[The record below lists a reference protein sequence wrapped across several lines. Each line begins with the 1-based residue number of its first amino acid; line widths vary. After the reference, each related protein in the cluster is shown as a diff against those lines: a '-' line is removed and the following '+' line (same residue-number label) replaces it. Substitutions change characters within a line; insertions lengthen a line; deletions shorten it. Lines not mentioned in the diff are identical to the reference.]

1 MKYFLP
7 ISILCC
13 LLIGCGGGSSSDG
26 DGDDQGNIDNRAP
39 VAAAGDNQST
49 NIGQSVSLSGAGSTD
64 PDGDSLSYRWE
75 IVSSPQPSSP
85 EISSPANVTTDFS
98 ADTPGSYGI
107 QLSVS
112 DGSANSTDVVTVTVI
127 DPDSVLPV
135 ANAGGGYKTSEGVDI
150 QLDGSASAAPGNGAL
165 TYQWRIVSGPAVS
178 TAVLVNANTEKP
190 TFESASLGTY
200 EIELTVTIENG
211 NSATDITT
219 VLVLENFPIMGE
231 VDSYTQ
237 VLPAKDTRIIYV
249 SNQGGDDA
257 NDGLSPSTPVKSIQ
271 YGVSLLRDGY
281 PDWLALKAGDTWETG
296 IGGWRK
302 SGRSAEEPMVITSYG
317 LGESRP
323 LLRTHDDMGLRFQ
336 GGGGAP
342 ESVDFVVIHGLHF
355 FAASREPGSPDF
367 TTVSADSGILWL
379 RGTNGLLIEDN
390 VFQFYKVGIILQE
403 VDGFDI
409 RNVLIKNNVILDSYG
424 SPGSHSQGIYLE
436 SADNIRVERNV
447 IDHAGWNENI
457 EGAEKTKFNH
467 GIYVQTSNRKI
478 DIVDNIITRSSSH
491 GVQLRPGGLMQGNV
505 LVENAISL
513 MLGGD
518 EMNGEPGL
526 IEDNVILHGSDIGT
540 DEPRGW
546 GIDLT
551 ANIVSADVRN
561 NIVAHESSVAG
572 DPRAISE
579 SARSTETG
587 NAVYNWGSQSQEAAL
602 FVDPSITILDLDR
615 EAGGDGSLESFYAN
629 IRKKSLRDPSTHSAW
644 KYDVDYIKQFFK
656 EGFATAQ

>member
-13 LLIGCGGGSSSDG
+13 LLIGCSGGGS
-26 DGDDQGNIDNRAP
+26 DGDDQGAPGNSAP
-39 VAAAGDNQST
+39 VAVAGDNQST
-49 NIGQSVSLSGAGSTD
+49 NIGQPVTLTGADSTD
-64 PDGDSLSYRWE
+64 SDGDSLSFSWE
-75 IVSSPQPSSP
+75 VVSSPQDSNA
-85 EISSPANVTTDFS
+85 EISSPENVTTEFS
-98 ADTPGSYGI
+98 ADIPGSYDV

-112 DGSANSTDVVTVTVI
+112 DGTASATDVVTVTVI

-135 ANAGGGYKTSEGVDI
+135 ANAGGGYRAAEGVDI
-150 QLDGSASAAPGNGAL
+150 QLDGSASAAPDNGPL
-165 TYQWRIVSGPAVS
+165 TYQWEIISGPAAS
-178 TAVLVNANTEKP
+178 TATLVNANTAQP
-190 TFESASLGTY
+190 TVESASLGTY
-200 EIELTVTIENG
+200 VVELRVTLENG
-211 NSATDITT
+211 NSAADTAS
-219 VLVLENFPIMGE
+219 VLVLDNFPIMGE
-231 VDSYTQ
+231 VDNYTQ
-237 VLPAKDTRIIYV
+237 VLPADDTRIIYV
-249 SNQGGDDA
+249 SNQGGDDS
-257 NDGLSPSTPVKSIQ
+257 NDGLSPQSPVKTIQ
-271 YGVSLLRDGY
+271 YGVSLLRDGF

-302 SGRSAEEPMVITSYG
+302 SGRSADEPMVITSYG
-317 LGESRP
+317 IGEERP

-342 ESVDFVVIHGLHF
+342 ENVDYLVIHGLHF

-367 TTVSADSGILWL
+367 TSVSADSGILWL

-409 RNVLIKNNVILDSYG
+409 KNVLIKNNVIADSYG
-424 SPGSHSQGIYLE
+424 SPGAHSQGIYLE

-457 EGAEKTKFNH
+457 EGADKTKFNH

-526 IEDNVILHGSDIGT
+526 IEDNVILHGSDIGS

-561 NIVAHESSVAG
+561 NIIAHESSVAG

-579 SARSTETG
+579 SPRSTETG
-587 NAVYNWGSQSQEAAL
+587 NAVYNWGSQSQDASL
-602 FVDPSITILDLDR
+602 FADPSITILDLDQD
-615 EAGGDGSLESFYAN
+615 AGGNGTMDSFYAN
-629 IRKKSLRDPSTHSAW
+629 IRKKSLRDPSTHSGS
-644 KYDVDYIKQFFK
+644 KYDVDHIKQFFK
-656 EGFATAQ
+656 EGFAPAP